1 MKKIFALNC
10 GSRTRR
16 ALGEGIS
23 KAQLVPLRTKELM
36 MHIKKDLTISLF
48 HRNERIDFTDSVVF
62 TRLRAN
68 DAHFCGILY
77 EHFEALS
84 IPASD
89 PINRSFKLSEEKI
102 SQMPRLARA
111 KIRIPE
117 TIIAQ
122 EESYRANRDY
132 IVNNISFPLVFKT
145 DGSQGK
151 AVFKIDT
158 QAELDEKIAN
168 KHKYELFILQELI
181 PNTFDT
187 RTLVAFGTILGSI
200 KRSAQN
206 GNFLNNVAQ
215 GGLASEYQ
223 LTEEE
228 KAIAITACDVNS
240 IDFGGVDIIHTE
252 SGPVVLEVNKA
263 PQITG
268 FESIHGENF
277 VFKTIA
283 QKLENQLP

>member
-1 MKKIFALNC
+1 MKKIILLNG

-16 ALGEGIS
+16 AFNEGVGDAKFI
-23 KAQLVPLRTKELM
+23 PLRTKGM
-36 MHIKKDLTISLF
+36 IVHINKDQGVAFIYK
-48 HRNERIDFTDSVVF
+48 NDKVDFTDSFVF

-77 EHFEALS
+77 EHLKALGV
-84 IPASD
+84 PALD
-89 PINRSFKLSEEKI
+89 PINLSFKLSEEKI

-111 KIRIPE
+111 HIQIPA

-122 EESYRANRDY
+122 EESYESNKEY
-132 IVNNISFPLVFKT
+132 IQKHITFPLVYKT
-145 DGSQGK
+145 DGSQGN
-151 AVFKIDT
+151 AVFKINSEI
-158 QAELDEKIAN
+158 ELEAKIKIKKKN
-168 KHKYELFILQELI
+168 ELFILQELI

-187 RTLVAFGTILGSI
+187 RTIVAFGTVLGSI

-215 GGLASEYQ
+215 GGLVSAYELTDTEKEVALLAS
-223 LTEEE
+223 
-228 KAIAITACDVNS
+228 KING

-252 SGPVVLEVNKA
+252 RGPIVLEVNKA

-268 FESIHGENF
+268 FEKIHGENF
-277 VFKTIA
+277 VFRTIA
-283 QKLENQLP
+283 QMLEKM